1 MPVKCSPPGG
11 RPRTRLAL
19 GVVNDTD
26 GGADDVRR
34 RGSAVRRGAVLMR
47 EGYALHLTSLAAA
60 SSCPQGLTTPQPGN
74 QPVTARLGATREI
87 RTFFTDRAATV
98 DPLSAVVVI
107 AQRPRERRMVQV

>member
-1 MPVKCSPPGG
+1 MDVSH
-11 RPRTRLAL
+11 RTR
-19 GVVNDTD
+19 VTQKYVSRTP
-26 GGADDVRR
+26 RR
-34 RGSAVRRGAVLMR
+34 ARRAR
-47 EGYALHLTSLAAA
+47 
-60 SSCPQGLTTPQPGN
+60 GLTTLRRRN

>member
-1 MPVKCSPPGG
+1 VRVGPG
-11 RPRTRLAL
+11 A
-19 GVVNDTD
+19 
-26 GGADDVRR
+26 RR
-34 RGSAVRRGAVLMR
+34 AR
-47 EGYALHLTSLAAA
+47 H
-60 SSCPQGLTTPQPGN
+60 GN